1 LFKKGDEQFDL
12 KNNIIFIKIDV
23 EGHELSVL
31 NGMAELISNNNIFM
45 QVEIFDHLFDK
56 TNNFLNEN
64 NFKIIHKIFS
74 DGKTDYYYKN
84 F

>member
-1 LFKKGDEQFDL
+1 
-12 KNNIIFIKIDV
+12 
-23 EGHELSVL
+23 
-31 NGMAELISNNNIFM
+31 MAELISNNNIFM
-45 QVEIFDHLFDK
+45 QVEIFDHLFEK
-56 TNNFLNEN
+56 TNNFLNKN

>member
-1 LFKKGDEQFDL
+1 
-12 KNNIIFIKIDV
+12 
-23 EGHELSVL
+23 
-31 NGMAELISNNNIFM
+31 M
-45 QVEIFDHLFDK
+45 QVEIFDHLFEN
-56 TNNFLNEN
+56 TNNFLNKN